1 MEAEPNSGARETV
14 TRWAAERVLVTALP
28 LLLLSTNCGN
38 TPPAATTPVEPS
50 ARVAA
55 PAESVGMATY
65 YARRFH
71 GRMTAS
77 GIQFDQNDMVA
88 AHPTY
93 PFGTIVR
100 VTNLQNGRSV
110 NVRIVDRGPAPAARR
125 RGVVIDVSRAAA
137 ESLDFIEAGR
147 SRVRG
152 EQLSSQ

>member
-1 MEAEPNSGARETV
+1 MAAEPNHRARGTQ
-14 TRWAAERVLVTALP
+14 TRWAAARVLSTALP
-28 LLLLSTNCGN
+28 LVLLSTNCGN
-38 TPPAATTPVEPS
+38 TPPAATIPVEPS
-50 ARVAA
+50 ARAA
-55 PAESVGMATY
+55 VPGESVGTATY

-77 GIQFDQNDMVA
+77 GIPFDQNDMVA

-93 PFGTIVR
+93 PFGAVVR

-147 SRVRG
+147 SRVRV
-152 EQLSSQ
+152 EHLSSE